1 MQTTYSEFWND
12 YDLID
17 AGNDKK
23 LERWGD
29 IITIRP
35 DRNAYFPSVMNH
47 KEWEKLAHLEFV
59 ETGKKS
65 GEWVS
70 LKKDAPKEWSIK
82 YKELTINL
90 KLTKFKHVGLF
101 PEQQTNWDF
110 IEQKLKPNDKFLN
123 LFGYT
128 GVASLIAKK
137 CGADVFHCDSVKQ
150 VITWSKQNMESSN
163 LSDIYWVVDDALKFA
178 QREVKRGKKYNGIIM
193 DPPAFGLGAKKEKW
207 QLENK
212 LPELLE
218 TAKELLEPDGFLILN
233 TYSPK
238 LNPKTIWNMAQPI
251 FNGKKIDI
259 TRLSAR
265 TSTEKRLD
273 YGELTR
279 IY

>member
-82 YKELTINL
+82 YQLPL
-90 KLTKFKHVGLF
+90 GF
-101 PEQQTNWDF
+101 
-110 IEQKLKPNDKFLN
+110 
-123 LFGYT
+123 
-128 GVASLIAKK
+128 
-137 CGADVFHCDSVKQ
+137 
-150 VITWSKQNMESSN
+150 SSGN
-163 LSDIYWVVDDALKFA
+163 SPQPGNVLSR
-178 QREVKRGKKYNGIIM
+178 RER
-193 DPPAFGLGAKKEKW
+193 P
-207 QLENK
+207 
-212 LPELLE
+212 
-218 TAKELLEPDGFLILN
+218 
-233 TYSPK
+233 
-238 LNPKTIWNMAQPI
+238 
-251 FNGKKIDI
+251 
-259 TRLSAR
+259 
-265 TSTEKRLD
+265 
-273 YGELTR
+273 GELQKQCDMNLHS
-279 IY
+279 ISMV